1 MNVNNKSNRVNK
13 QNRVYCGD
21 CVHLRKRGYRV
32 WRCAYTRER
41 FLTPKSIRSCMNFE
55 SNKPEWNATEGDFQM
70 GDNYI
75 LNPIFSVEE
84 RQAMCV
90 KMKEVKAVAEHNSAT
105 IESLREEIARL
116 EKATDALSNRVRQI
130 EHVYDII
137 YDCEAEEYRLM
148 TDADVVKSIIS

>member
-1 MNVNNKSNRVNK
+1 MN
-13 QNRVYCGD
+13 Y
-21 CVHLRKRGYRV
+21 
-32 WRCAYTRER
+32 
-41 FLTPKSIRSCMNFE
+41 E

-75 LNPIFSVEE
+75 LNPIFSIDE
-84 RQAMCV
+84 RQAMCA
-90 KMKEVKAVAEHNSAT
+90 KMKEVKAVAEQNSAT

-116 EKATDALSNRVRQI
+116 EKATDALSYRVRQI

-148 TDADVVKSIIS
+148 TDADAVKSIIS